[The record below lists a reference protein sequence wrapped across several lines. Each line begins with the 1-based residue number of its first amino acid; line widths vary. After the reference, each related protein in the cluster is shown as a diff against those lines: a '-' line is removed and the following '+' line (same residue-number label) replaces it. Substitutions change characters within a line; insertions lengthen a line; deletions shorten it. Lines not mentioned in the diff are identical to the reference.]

1 MEWAFLATGPAA
13 DWSYPNLLC
22 QNPVLT
28 PHVFFQ
34 TGTSAVMEL
43 VLLSTGSEA
52 AACLQ
57 PFTQRQR
64 QHKRT
69 IQKL

>member
-34 TGTSAVMEL
+34 TGTSAVMEW
-43 VLLSTGSEA
+43 VLL
-52 AACLQ
+52 
-57 PFTQRQR
+57 
-64 QHKRT
+64 
-69 IQKL
+69 